1 MLDTDT
7 PARDRTPDAPA
18 RERRVIVLGSA
29 GSIGTQTLDV
39 IAHLNRLY
47 GRGEYPTFTRVV
59 GLATGANAGLLA
71 EQQRQ
76 FGVERVSITSAG
88 QRAGELRGAIVGPGS
103 AEALVREV
111 EADLVVAAI
120 VGIAGLPATLAAVE
134 LGRDV
139 ALANKETLVAAGA
152 LVIPAA
158 GRSGSRLLP
167 VDSEH
172 CAMWQCV
179 QGRHQGTDAQSH
191 RAGTDAR
198 RGELAGALCPPC
210 DGLAAVRRAILTA
223 SGGPF
228 RTWPLERIRDATPAE
243 ALKHPTWAMGPK
255 VTIDCA
261 SLTNKALEVIE
272 AHWLFGLPGERIEV
286 LVHPQSLVHAI
297 VEFNDGAVIAQLG
310 ASDMRCP
317 IQYALTW
324 PSRPEGVARRLDFA
338 ALRSLEFE
346 PPDLERFPALG
357 LAWRV
362 ISEGGTSGAVFNA
375 ANEAAVQAFLTPG
388 DGRRVSFQ
396 GIAELTRGAMDA
408 IGSSAARSLDDVLG
422 ADARAR
428 EWVLAHAG

>member
-1 MLDTDT
+1 MSES
-7 PARDRTPDAPA
+7 A

-39 IAHLNRLY
+39 IAHLNRLHE
-47 GRGEYPTFTRVV
+47 RGEFPTFTRVV
-59 GLATGANAGLLA
+59 GLATGGNAGALA
-71 EQQRQ
+71 EQQRR
-76 FGVERVSITSAG
+76 FGVERVAVATPG
-88 QRAGELRGAIVGPGS
+88 ERAGELRGAIVGPGS

-111 EADLVVAAI
+111 EADVVVSAI
-120 VGIAGLPATLAAVE
+120 VGVAGLPATLAAVE

-139 ALANKETLVAAGA
+139 AIANKETLVAAGE

-158 GRSGSRLLP
+158 CRSGSRLLP

-172 CAMWQCV
+172 CALWQCV
-179 QGRHQGTDAQSH
+179 QGRHQGIEASGHRGDAGRSI
-191 RAGTDAR
+191 
-198 RGELAGALCPPC
+198 AGAPCPPC
-210 DGLAAVRRAILTA
+210 DGLAGVRRAILTA

-228 RTWPLERIRDATPAE
+228 RTWSLERIRGATPEE
-243 ALKHPTWAMGPK
+243 ALRHPTWAMGPK

-272 AHWLFGLPGERIEV
+272 AHWLFGLPADKIEV

-297 VEFNDGAVIAQLG
+297 VEFEDGAVLAQLG

-324 PSRPEGVARRLDFA
+324 PARPDGIARRIDFA

-362 ISEGGTSGAVFNA
+362 IREGGTSGAVFNA
-375 ANEAAVQAFLTPG
+375 ANEAAVQAFLRPAG
-388 DGRRVSFQ
+388 AGRIPFHR
-396 GIAELTRGAMDA
+396 IAELTRGAMDA
-408 IGSSAARSLDDVLG
+408 LGSAPMRSLDDALG
-422 ADARAR
+422 ADVAARA
-428 EWVLAHAG
+428 WVTGRLG